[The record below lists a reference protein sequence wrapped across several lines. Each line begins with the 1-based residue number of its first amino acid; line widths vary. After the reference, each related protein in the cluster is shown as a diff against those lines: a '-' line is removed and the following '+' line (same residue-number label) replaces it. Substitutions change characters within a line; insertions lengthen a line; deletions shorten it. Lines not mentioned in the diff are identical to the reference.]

1 MIFIS
6 LASVANCYKAYYLDT
21 SSVIIFIKDNVAISL
36 KKYTPNAL
44 EKTLI
49 ITSGIVSISL
59 FWLHLAVAVFG
70 GVNSEYIVFCK
81 GIGYIGVFMLCSIYL
96 FTGTKWLWIFTLIFW
111 LDTLYLLSAFLGETM
126 PQNLQEFWFSF
137 LNLSTTQGLLALAL
151 PMFVLV
157 WILGKNFSQR

>member
-6 LASVANCYKAYYLDT
+6 LASVANRYKAYYLDT
-21 SSVIIFIKDNVAISL
+21 SSVITFTKDNVAISL
-36 KKYTPNAL
+36 KKYAPNAL
-44 EKTLI
+44 EKSLI

-70 GVNSEYIVFCK
+70 GVDGEYIVFCK

-96 FTGTKWLWIFTLIFW
+96 FTGFKWIWIFILIFW
-111 LDTLYLLSAFLGETM
+111 LDSLYLLCAFLGETM

-137 LNLSTTQGLLALAL
+137 LNLSAT
-151 PMFVLV
+151 
-157 WILGKNFSQR
+157 